1 MASACIYLECPVT
14 GMILAVSRKD
24 NIYDMGL
31 PGGKVEEGES
41 EKQAAIRELRQ
52 ETGIALDNVWGGP
65 VEDEL
70 EEIFRRDGGVTFGIR
85 TVGFPGDVHKR
96 APGETGRVAW
106 VYPDELLRGCFGD
119 YNERLLKHIGK
130 IK

>member
-1 MASACIYLECPVT
+1 MASACVYIECPAT

-24 NIYDMGL
+24 DLYDMGL
-31 PGGKVEEGES
+31 PGGKVEPGQS
-41 EKQAAIRELRQ
+41 ELEAALAELRQ
-52 ETGIALDNVWGGP
+52 ETGIVLYSDA
-65 VEDEL
+65 EL
-70 EEIFRRDGGVTFGIR
+70 PEIFRREGGVTFRALLTDIYA
-85 TVGFPGDVHKR
+85 VVPK

-106 VYPDELLRGCFGD
+106 VYPDELLRGCFGE